1 MRIGIPRALFYYH
14 YYPLWRAFFDAL
26 GATCVV
32 SPPTHK
38 GILVQ
43 GTTRVTGDN
52 CLPLKVYLGHVLSLV
67 GQVDYLF
74 VPLIRT
80 LESEAENCARLR
92 GLPDLVR
99 LLVPEAP
106 PLLAPEVNVQ
116 AGERQ
121 VALTVLD
128 IGRRFTLNPLQ
139 IKAALNQAF
148 AAHEAYQKM
157 LRRGVPMPA
166 ALAHFEMHGSA
177 AIGSPVCEES
187 SLRPQVKA
195 QPELLP
201 LRVALVGHAYNLY
214 DEYVNHRLIWRLRSL
229 GVEVLTPDAA
239 PPELAYQSMAQLGVQ
254 RYWTYE
260 HELVGA
266 ATYYLSQKTIGG
278 VVSIT
283 TFGCG
288 PDSVML
294 ESLQKLAG
302 QHGVPFLN
310 LVFDEQTGEAG
321 LVTRLEAFV
330 DMLESRL
337 RGESFRDTG
346 ILGN

>member
-38 GILVQ
+38 GIVAQ
-43 GTTRVTGDN
+43 GAARVTGDN

-99 LLVPEAP
+99 SLAPEAP
-106 PLLAPEVNVQ
+106 PLLAPEINLQ

-121 VALTVLD
+121 AAAAVLD
-128 IGRRFTLNPLQ
+128 LGRRFTLNPLRVK
-139 IKAALNQAF
+139 KAVDQALATHQ
-148 AAHEAYQKM
+148 AYQNM
-157 LRRGVPMPA
+157 LSRGVPIPA
-166 ALAHFEMHGSA
+166 ALAHFDAHGSGR
-177 AIGSPVCEES
+177 IGQSVRVES
-187 SLRPQVKA
+187 DPRPGVPPA
-195 QPELLP
+195 SVGSERPP

-214 DEYVNHRLIWRLRSL
+214 DEYVNHRLIGRLCSL
-229 GVEVLTPDAA
+229 GVEVRTSEAV
-239 PPELAYQSMAQLGVQ
+239 PPALAHESMAQAGVH

-266 ATYYLSQKTIGG
+266 ATYYLSQGEADGLISM
-278 VVSIT
+278 V

-294 ESLQKLAG
+294 ESIQKLAARY
-302 QHGVPFLN
+302 GVPFLN
-310 LVFDEQTGEAG
+310 LVFDEHTGEAG

-330 DMLESRL
+330 DMLDRRPRRKDIS
-337 RGESFRDTG
+337 
-346 ILGN
+346 

>member
-38 GILVQ
+38 GIIAQ
-43 GTTRVTGDN
+43 GATRVTGDN

-99 LLVPEAP
+99 SLAPEAP
-106 PLLAPEVNVQ
+106 PVLAPEINSQ
-116 AGERQ
+116 AGERR
-121 VALTVLD
+121 VAAAVLD
-128 IGRRFTLNPLQ
+128 IGRRFTLNPLRVKRAVDQ
-139 IKAALNQAF
+139 AL
-148 AAHEAYQKM
+148 AAHQAYRNM
-157 LRRGVPMPA
+157 LNRGVPMPK
-166 ALAHFEMHGSA
+166 ALGLFERHGS
-177 AIGSPVCEES
+177 GGTGLSVDEEDN
-187 SLRPQVKA
+187 LRPGVSPPPGG
-195 QPELLP
+195 PEP
-201 LRVALVGHAYNLY
+201 PSLRVALVGHAYNLY
-214 DEYVNHRLIWRLRSL
+214 DEYVSHRLIWRLRSL
-229 GVEVLTPDAA
+229 GVQVRTPEAVPSA
-239 PPELAYQSMAQLGVQ
+239 LAHESMAQAGVQ

-260 HELVGA
+260 YELVGA
-266 ATYYLSQKTIGG
+266 ATYYLSQGAVDG
-278 VVSIT
+278 LVSMV

-294 ESLQKLAG
+294 ESIQKLAARY
-302 QHGVPFLN
+302 GVPFLN
-310 LVFDEQTGEAG
+310 LVFDEHTGEAG

-330 DMLESRL
+330 DMLERKPRRINVS
-337 RGESFRDTG
+337 
-346 ILGN
+346 